1 MILLTCILT
10 PFYLAFPD
18 CYGSGMN
25 SFDHVMNIGF
35 LIDIFINF
43 ASAYHN
49 ANYKVID
56 DRKVSIFAANS
67 TENCQKLFNGVVLR

>member
-18 CYGSGMN
+18 TYSLGMN
-25 SFDHVMNIGF
+25 NFDHAMNIVF
-35 LIDIFINF
+35 LFDIFINF
-43 ASAYHN
+43 ASAYNN

-56 DRKVSIFAANS
+56 DRKVSVFVANS
-67 TENCQKLFNGVVLR
+67 TENC